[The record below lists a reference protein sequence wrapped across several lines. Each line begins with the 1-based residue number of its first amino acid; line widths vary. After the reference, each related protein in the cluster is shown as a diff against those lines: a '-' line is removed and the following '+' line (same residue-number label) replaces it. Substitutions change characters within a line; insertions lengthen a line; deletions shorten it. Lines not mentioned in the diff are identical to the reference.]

1 MDIKMAKDFNQPFIV
16 DGYDEH
22 IRKLIPGYELVHLQI
37 SALLKTYL
45 PEQANILVVGCG
57 TGYELRYLTQQFP
70 QWHFTA
76 IDPAENMLHK
86 AKQLLQESGAADRV
100 NFILGDTSVLIEIQ
114 SNSQSNCQPVQ
125 FDAALSIL
133 VSHFI
138 DKPNKIHFFQDIYQV
153 LKPQS
158 FCLSYDLMQFEQKT
172 DLTTLKYL
180 AQSTGLSDQ
189 QSQVMIERLE
199 QDFHLVSMAKMHQI
213 YEKSGFT
220 NIRTFTQMFTYYGF
234 IAFKA

>member
-1 MDIKMAKDFNQPFIV
+1 MAKDFNQPFVV
-16 DGYDEH
+16 DGYDAH

-45 PEQANILVVGCG
+45 PEQAHILVVGCG

-70 QWHFTA
+70 QWQFTA

-100 NFILGDTSVLIEIQ
+100 NFILGDTSVLAEIQ
-114 SNSQSNCQPVQ
+114 PNDQFNSQSVQ

-133 VSHFI
+133 VAHFI
-138 DKPNKIHFFQDIYQV
+138 DKSNKIHFFQDIYQV
-153 LKPQS
+153 LKPQG

>member
-1 MDIKMAKDFNQPFIV
+1 MAKDFNQPFVV
-16 DGYDEH
+16 DGYDAH

-45 PEQANILVVGCG
+45 PEQAHILVVGCG

-70 QWHFTA
+70 KWQFTA
-76 IDPAENMLHK
+76 IDPAENMMHK

-100 NFILGDTSVLIEIQ
+100 NFILGDTSVLAEIQ
-114 SNSQSNCQPVQ
+114 PNDQFNSQSVQ

-133 VSHFI
+133 VAHFI
-138 DKPNKIHFFQDIYQV
+138 DKSNKIHFFQDIYQV
-153 LKPQS
+153 LKPQG

-189 QSQVMIERLE
+189 QSQTMVERLE
-199 QDFHLVSMAKMHQI
+199 QDFHLVSVAEMHQI
-213 YEKSGFT
+213 YEKVGFM
-220 NIRTFTQMFTYYGF
+220 NVRIFTQMFAYYGF
-234 IAFKA
+234 MAFKE

>member
-1 MDIKMAKDFNQPFIV
+1 
-16 DGYDEH
+16 
-22 IRKLIPGYELVHLQI
+22 
-37 SALLKTYL
+37 
-45 PEQANILVVGCG
+45 
-57 TGYELRYLTQQFP
+57 
-70 QWHFTA
+70 
-76 IDPAENMLHK
+76 
-86 AKQLLQESGAADRV
+86 
-100 NFILGDTSVLIEIQ
+100 
-114 SNSQSNCQPVQ
+114 
-125 FDAALSIL
+125 
-133 VSHFI
+133 
-138 DKPNKIHFFQDIYQV
+138 
-153 LKPQS
+153 
-158 FCLSYDLMQFEQKT
+158 MQFEQSF